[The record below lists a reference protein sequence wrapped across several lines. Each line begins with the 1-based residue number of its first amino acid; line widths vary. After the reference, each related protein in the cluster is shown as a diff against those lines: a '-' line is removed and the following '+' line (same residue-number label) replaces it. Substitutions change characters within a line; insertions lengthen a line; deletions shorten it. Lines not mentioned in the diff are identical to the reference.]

1 MYKGVE
7 LYKKGKRY
15 AVLVS
20 PGYGAGWSTWGDS
33 RLAYDKRVVEFWL
46 SHKDDKNFM
55 ETVEHFGTSYH
66 PESDAHKE
74 AREFFESCG
83 YEMPYMGGFYKI
95 KVEYVRPGELWRIQE
110 YDGSE
115 WLERFDT
122 SDYEV
127 FDEEE
132 NEPE

>member
-20 PGYGAGWSTWGDS
+20 PGYGAGWSIWNDS

-46 SHKDDKNFM
+46 SHKEDKNFM
-55 ETVEHFGTSYH
+55 ETVERFDR

-74 AREFFESCG
+74 AREFSESCG
-83 YEMPYMGGFYKI
+83 YEMPYMGGFDQI
-95 KVEYVRPGELWRIQE
+95 EVEYVKPGEMWKIRE

-115 WLERFDT
+115 WLERFD
-122 SDYEV
+122 SCNYEV
-127 FDEEE
+127 FSEEE
-132 NEPE
+132 NQPE